1 MLRRMARSVLGT
13 AVLLAGLAGCKESTG
28 PALPLL
34 EVVAVGGDMQYGTT
48 GVDLA
53 EPLVIL
59 VREIRSKLPAAE
71 VNVRWTV
78 TSGDAVVVG
87 PDARVTDQAGFSAVR
102 LRMGNVVGAVTL
114 TATVIDRAEASATL
128 RSFLIGAPEL
138 TRAVPQAVQAGGTLV
153 LEGSNFSPVPDQN
166 LVYFAGVRGRVVGA
180 SATRLEVNVPAC
192 LPPRA
197 SVGVRV
203 GLGAVLSDSLRI
215 AVDAPP
221 TAPTVAVGAAVD
233 LSDPLGLG
241 CLRLSGEGG
250 ARYLV
255 VARSASTLAAAR
267 HRYRLTGL
275 EHRPVAT
282 APLAGAPLRLGAGT
296 TEAGVGPAGAE
307 LSAQEA
313 FEARLREEEDALVA
327 GRSTPL
333 GPLEEGSGPQGA
345 PLRAVTVGESKPFWV
360 YNGADDPNERF
371 DQVTATVRHVGQ
383 HAVIYVDEQAPANGF
398 TAADLQA
405 IGARFDQ
412 VIHPTV
418 TGVFGA
424 PSDLDRNQKIAIL
437 FTPVVNRLTPRGSNS
452 FVGGFFYGRD
462 LLPELSSSNKAEV
475 FYALVPDPLG
485 VHSDVRTRQMVMGAV
500 PSILAH
506 EFQHMI
512 HFNQRVLRADGSQDA
527 LWMLEGLAQ
536 MAEELVARA
545 YDLRA
550 APLEAELFRD
560 GNRRRVRL
568 YLDRPDTVS
577 LIVSSGRGTLAE
589 RGAGFLFLLHLHQH
603 EGADLLRRLTR
614 STRTGV
620 QNVVAEVG
628 RGWDDVI
635 ADWTTA
641 VYLDGTSLGTGR
653 WSYAGF
659 DLRDFLGGPFPIRP
673 WSNNPGDFSLSSEIA
688 SSSMRYIVLT
698 PPQDGT
704 LTVGFGGGGGGAHG
718 AGSGMVLRVIR
729 LQ

>member
-1 MLRRMARSVLGT
+1 VFA
-13 AVLLAGLAGCKESTG
+13 LLVGLVGCKESTG
-28 PALPLL
+28 PALPML
-34 EVVAVGGDMQYGTT
+34 EVVAVRGDLQYGTA

-53 EPLVIL
+53 EPLVVL
-59 VREIRSKLPAAE
+59 VREVGSKLPAAE

-78 TSGDAVVVG
+78 TSGDAVVLG
-87 PDARVTDQAGFSAVR
+87 PDARVTDNAGFSEVR
-102 LRMGNVVGAVTL
+102 LRMRNAVGPVTV
-114 TATVIDRAEASATL
+114 TATVIDRAEASVTL

-138 TRAVPQAVQAGGTLV
+138 TRAVPQAVEAGGTLV
-153 LEGSNFSPVPDQN
+153 LEGANFSPVADQN
-166 LVYFAGVRGRVVGA
+166 LVYFSGVRGRVVGA
-180 SATRLEVNVPAC
+180 SVTRLEVSVPAC

-203 GLGAVLSDSLRI
+203 GLGAVLSDSI
-215 AVDAPP
+215 QITVAGAATAPP
-221 TAPTVAVGAAVD
+221 MAVGATRD
-233 LSDPLGLG
+233 LADPLGLD

-250 ARYLV
+250 ARYLLI
-255 VARSASTLAAAR
+255 ARSASTLAAAR
-267 HRYRLTGL
+267 HPYRLTGL

-282 APLAGAPLRLGAGT
+282 APVAGAPLRQGSTDTGA
-296 TEAGVGPAGAE
+296 EPSGAE
-307 LSAQEA
+307 LSVQEA
-313 FEARLREEEDALVA
+313 FDARLREEEEALVA
-327 GRSTPL
+327 IRRAPGGL
-333 GPLEEGSGPQGA
+333 VDEGAGPQGA

-462 LLPELSSSNKAEV
+462 LLPELSFSNKAEV

-485 VHSDVRTRQMVMGAV
+485 VHSDARTRQMVMGAV

-560 GNRRRVRL
+560 GNRRRARL
-568 YLDRPDTVS
+568 HLDRPDTVS

-628 RGWDDVI
+628 RGWDDLI
-635 ADWTTA
+635 ADWTSAT
-641 VYLDGTSLGTGR
+641 YLDGTALGTGR

-659 DLRDFLGGPFPIRP
+659 DLRDFLGAPFPIRP
-673 WSNNPGDFSLSSEIA
+673 LSNSPGDFSFSSELA

-704 LTVGFGGGGGGAHG
+704 LTVAFGGGGGRAHG
-718 AGSGMVLRVIR
+718 VGAGMALRVVR